1 VTDVFISYSRKD
13 VEFVRRLTASLED
26 RGVDVWFDQA
36 DIHAGVKWSTAIQ
49 QGLRASNAMILIIS
63 PDSMASTN
71 VEDEWQYFLDKKKP
85 IIPVLLQP
93 ADIHFQLNRIQYIDF
108 TAQTYEAALEQ
119 LIAELGLK
127 GVAFTG
133 LTSKAARPVPQTA
146 TVAALPEDVASGDP
160 RSRILQIVVAVV
172 IVIAALLIREVYV
185 ASVPDPRS
193 ATQTAADQTAVA
205 ERSTPFATPT
215 QAALTAT
222 TPEATPEITPTF
234 QTAAVTPI
242 VAATPTDRHTLIA
255 ALNITS
261 TFEGFGYASYNN
273 YDSGI
278 ISYGRSL
285 YTLASGSLA
294 AVLVDYLAN
303 STTTTANKLRND
315 YLDRV
320 NAQDETLRNDE
331 TFQTLLIAAADE
343 IAMQDAQDAWTT
355 ENYWNRIYQQS
366 IAPRGIQTPL
376 GQALIY
382 DIGISNGINNQLIQ
396 LAETALGVP
405 ALSRVGENGVSEE
418 TMITQLAHIYQ
429 QHMQNLAEQM
439 SLPGL
444 ARRGDFWV
452 TLIESGNW
460 QLRGNS
466 LGNLVVNGRTIY
478 VGN

>member
-1 VTDVFISYSRKD
+1 MTDIFISYSRKD
-13 VEFVRRLTASLED
+13 VQFARQLNASLET
-26 RGVDVWFDQA
+26 RGADVWFDQA

-63 PDSMASTN
+63 PDSMVSTN

-85 IIPVLLQP
+85 IIPVLLSP

-108 TAQTYEAALEQ
+108 AAQTYEAAFEQ
-119 LIAELGLK
+119 LIAELALK
-127 GVAFTG
+127 GVA
-133 LTSKAARPVPQTA
+133 LTPSLSKAATPRPPTPGD
-146 TVAALPEDVASGDP
+146 ALPEDMGSTDL
-160 RSRILQIVVAVV
+160 RSRLLQIVVAVV
-172 IVIAALLIREVYV
+172 IVIAAVLLRQIYV
-185 ASVPDPRS
+185 ASVPDPRI

-205 ERSTPFATPT
+205 ERSTPSVAVTE
-215 QAALTAT
+215 AAPSVTA
-222 TPEATPEITPTF
+222 EATPEI
-234 QTAAVTPI
+234 
-242 VAATPTDRHTLIA
+242 TPTDRHTLIA

-261 TFEGFGYASYNN
+261 TFEGFGYNSYNN

-278 ISYGRSL
+278 ISYGRSQ

-294 AVLVDYLAN
+294 AVLVDYLAH
-303 STTTTANKLRND
+303 STTVTANKLRGD

-320 NAQDETLRNDE
+320 NAQDETLRTDE
-331 TFQTLLIAAADE
+331 AFQTLLVAAADE

-382 DIGISNGINNQLIQ
+382 DIGISNGINHQLLQ

-405 ALSRVGENGVSEE
+405 TLSRVGENGVSEE
-418 TMITQLAHIYQ
+418 TLVTELAHVYQ
-429 QHMQNLAEQM
+429 QHMQNFAEQM